1 MHTTYRRYVAHKAS
15 LYSTLQSLFEPVF
28 FSGCQL
34 IPDLNRLYC
43 KTSSRNCG
51 HGIAARQIRVIRRLT
66 TTLSHISPQKKLS
79 TGSPSPRATM
89 QRASMEG
96 PNPPRGKHRQMMR
109 AAESYET
116 EAPPQRHQYVKAGPD
131 DDGAERQIVKAG
143 PYHDDTEPSRRKVVY
158 AGSDENESLTRPSH
172 SRSTRVNDP
181 MSSTRSTQASALSRT
196 ALVTADTPSSLVLP
210 AKSDA
215 HPASAGNFVP
225 GGTFHQLDY
234 MQQTP
239 RASSTSGFDE
249 HRGLFPISIPP
260 EQDASLAIADRTA
273 VEQAQHSKKGE
284 NPRIH
289 NSTPRLPLDAPR
301 SLSVAESSLDA
312 EYALPVYPDSFEEI
326 DIDREGD
333 TDDGHGWR
341 YFPCEFCQR
350 KVRGGRACRCPQVMR
365 RHGFFP
371 PL

>member
-1 MHTTYRRYVAHKAS
+1 
-15 LYSTLQSLFEPVF
+15 
-28 FSGCQL
+28 
-34 IPDLNRLYC
+34 
-43 KTSSRNCG
+43 
-51 HGIAARQIRVIRRLT
+51 
-66 TTLSHISPQKKLS
+66 
-79 TGSPSPRATM
+79 
-89 QRASMEG
+89 
-96 PNPPRGKHRQMMR
+96 MMR

-116 EAPPQRHQYVKAGPD
+116 EAPRRHQYVKAGPD

-143 PYHDDTEPSRRKVVY
+143 PYHDDTTEPSRRKVVY
-158 AGSDENESLTRPSH
+158 AGSDENESHTRPSH
-172 SRSTRVNDP
+172 SRSTRITDP
-181 MSSTRSTQASALSRT
+181 MSSTRSHQALALSST
-196 ALVTADTPSSLVLP
+196 APLATADTPSSLVLP

-225 GGTFHQLDY
+225 GGTFRQLDY

-249 HRGLFPISIPP
+249 NRALFPTSIPP
-260 EQDASLAIADRTA
+260 EKDASLAIADRAA
-273 VEQAQHSKKGE
+273 VEQAQHSTKEE

-289 NSTPRLPLDAPR
+289 NPAPRLPLDAPR

-312 EYALPVYPDSFEEI
+312 EYEFPVYPDSFEEI
-326 DIDREGD
+326 DVDPQGD
-333 TDDGHGWR
+333 DDDGHGWQ

-365 RHGFFP
+365 WHGFLP

>member
-1 MHTTYRRYVAHKAS
+1 
-15 LYSTLQSLFEPVF
+15 
-28 FSGCQL
+28 
-34 IPDLNRLYC
+34 
-43 KTSSRNCG
+43 
-51 HGIAARQIRVIRRLT
+51 
-66 TTLSHISPQKKLS
+66 
-79 TGSPSPRATM
+79 
-89 QRASMEG
+89 
-96 PNPPRGKHRQMMR
+96 MMR

-116 EAPPQRHQYVKAGPD
+116 ETPRRHQYVKAGPDD

-172 SRSTRVNDP
+172 SRSTRGTDL
-181 MSSTRSTQASALSRT
+181 MSSTRSHQASALSRT
-196 ALVTADTPSSLVLP
+196 APLATADTPSSLVLP

-215 HPASAGNFVP
+215 HPASTGNF
-225 GGTFHQLDY
+225 GAFRQLDY

-239 RASSTSGFDE
+239 RALSTSGFDE
-249 HRGLFPISIPP
+249 NRALFPISIPP
-260 EQDASLAIADRTA
+260 EKDASLAIAARTA

-289 NSTPRLPLDAPR
+289 KPPAPKLPLDAPR
-301 SLSVAESSLDA
+301 SLSVAESPLDA
-312 EYALPVYPDSFEEI
+312 EYELPVYPDSFEEI
-326 DIDREGD
+326 DIDPQGD
-333 TDDGHGWR
+333 DDGHGWQ

-365 RHGFFP
+365 RHGFLP

>member
-1 MHTTYRRYVAHKAS
+1 
-15 LYSTLQSLFEPVF
+15 
-28 FSGCQL
+28 
-34 IPDLNRLYC
+34 
-43 KTSSRNCG
+43 
-51 HGIAARQIRVIRRLT
+51 
-66 TTLSHISPQKKLS
+66 
-79 TGSPSPRATM
+79 
-89 QRASMEG
+89 
-96 PNPPRGKHRQMMR
+96 MMR

-116 EAPPQRHQYVKAGPD
+116 EAPRRHQYVQAGPDD

-158 AGSDENESLTRPSH
+158 AGSDENESLTRPSD
-172 SRSTRVNDP
+172 SRSTRVNDL
-181 MSSTRSTQASALSRT
+181 MSTTRSTQASALSST
-196 ALVTADTPSSLVLP
+196 APLATADTPSSLVLP

-215 HPASAGNFVP
+215 HPASAGNF
-225 GGTFHQLDY
+225 GAFRQLDY

-239 RASSTSGFDE
+239 HALSTSGLDGN
-249 HRGLFPISIPP
+249 RGLFPISIPP
-260 EQDASLAIADRTA
+260 EKDASLAIADRTA

-284 NPRIH
+284 NPPIH
-289 NSTPRLPLDAPR
+289 KPPAPKLPLDAPR

-326 DIDREGD
+326 DIHPQGD
-333 TDDGHGWR
+333 NDDEHGWQ

-365 RHGFFP
+365 RHGFLP

>member
-1 MHTTYRRYVAHKAS
+1 
-15 LYSTLQSLFEPVF
+15 
-28 FSGCQL
+28 
-34 IPDLNRLYC
+34 
-43 KTSSRNCG
+43 
-51 HGIAARQIRVIRRLT
+51 
-66 TTLSHISPQKKLS
+66 
-79 TGSPSPRATM
+79 
-89 QRASMEG
+89 
-96 PNPPRGKHRQMMR
+96 MMR

-116 EAPPQRHQYVKAGPD
+116 EAPPPRRQQYVKAGPD

-172 SRSTRVNDP
+172 PRSTRVNDL
-181 MSSTRSTQASALSRT
+181 MSSTRSSQALALSST
-196 ALVTADTPSSLVLP
+196 APLATADTPSSLVLP

-225 GGTFHQLDY
+225 GGTFRQLDY

-239 RASSTSGFDE
+239 RALSTRGFDE
-249 HRGLFPISIPP
+249 NRALFPISIPP
-260 EQDASLAIADRTA
+260 EKDASLAIADRTA
-273 VEQAQHSKKGE
+273 VEQAQHSKKEE

-326 DIDREGD
+326 NVDPQGD
-333 TDDGHGWR
+333 TDDGHGWQ

-365 RHGFFP
+365 RHGFLP

>member
-1 MHTTYRRYVAHKAS
+1 
-15 LYSTLQSLFEPVF
+15 
-28 FSGCQL
+28 
-34 IPDLNRLYC
+34 
-43 KTSSRNCG
+43 
-51 HGIAARQIRVIRRLT
+51 
-66 TTLSHISPQKKLS
+66 
-79 TGSPSPRATM
+79 
-89 QRASMEG
+89 
-96 PNPPRGKHRQMMR
+96 MMR

-143 PYHDDTEPSRRKVVY
+143 PYHDDTTEPSRRKVVY

-172 SRSTRVNDP
+172 SRSTRVNDL
-181 MSSTRSTQASALSRT
+181 MSSTRSHQASALSST
-196 ALVTADTPSSLVLP
+196 APLATADTPSSLVLP
-210 AKSDA
+210 AKPDA

-225 GGTFHQLDY
+225 GGTFRQLDY

-239 RASSTSGFDE
+239 RALSTSGFDE

-260 EQDASLAIADRTA
+260 EKDASLAIADRTG
-273 VEQAQHSKKGE
+273 VEQAQHSKKEEE

-289 NSTPRLPLDAPR
+289 NSTPKFPLDAPR
-301 SLSVAESSLDA
+301 SLSVAESLLDA

-326 DIDREGD
+326 DVDREGD
-333 TDDGHGWR
+333 DDGHGWQ

-365 RHGFFP
+365 RHGFLP

>member
-1 MHTTYRRYVAHKAS
+1 
-15 LYSTLQSLFEPVF
+15 
-28 FSGCQL
+28 
-34 IPDLNRLYC
+34 
-43 KTSSRNCG
+43 
-51 HGIAARQIRVIRRLT
+51 
-66 TTLSHISPQKKLS
+66 
-79 TGSPSPRATM
+79 
-89 QRASMEG
+89 
-96 PNPPRGKHRQMMR
+96 MMR

-116 EAPPQRHQYVKAGPD
+116 ETPQRHQYVKAGPD
-131 DDGAERQIVKAG
+131 DDGGAESTKRQIVKAG

-158 AGSDENESLTRPSH
+158 AGSDENENESLTRPSH

-181 MSSTRSTQASALSRT
+181 MSSTRSHQASALSST
-196 ALVTADTPSSLVLP
+196 ALDTADTPSSLVLP

-215 HPASAGNFVP
+215 HPASAGNF
-225 GGTFHQLDY
+225 GAFRQLDY

-239 RASSTSGFDE
+239 RALSTSGFDE
-249 HRGLFPISIPP
+249 NRALFPISIPP
-260 EQDASLAIADRTA
+260 EKDASLAIADRTA
-273 VEQAQHSKKGE
+273 VEQAQHSKKE
-284 NPRIH
+284 EDPRIH

-326 DIDREGD
+326 DIDPQGD
-333 TDDGHGWR
+333 DDGRGWQ
-341 YFPCEFCQR
+341 YFPCEFCRR

>member
-1 MHTTYRRYVAHKAS
+1 
-15 LYSTLQSLFEPVF
+15 
-28 FSGCQL
+28 
-34 IPDLNRLYC
+34 
-43 KTSSRNCG
+43 
-51 HGIAARQIRVIRRLT
+51 
-66 TTLSHISPQKKLS
+66 
-79 TGSPSPRATM
+79 M

-116 EAPPQRHQYVKAGPD
+116 ETPPRHQYVKAGPD

-143 PYHDDTEPSRRKVVY
+143 PYHDDTEPSRRKVVF
-158 AGSDENESLTRPSH
+158 AGSDENESHIRPSH
-172 SRSTRVNDP
+172 PRSTRGNDS
-181 MSSTRSTQASALSRT
+181 MSSTRSTQASALSST
-196 ALVTADTPSSLVLP
+196 ALATADTPSSLVLP

-215 HPASAGNFVP
+215 HTASAGNFVP
-225 GGTFHQLDY
+225 GGTFRQLDY

-239 RASSTSGFDE
+239 HALSTSGFDE
-249 HRGLFPISIPP
+249 HRALSPISIPP
-260 EQDASLAIADRTA
+260 EKDASLAIADRTA
-273 VEQAQHSKKGE
+273 VEQAQHSKKEEE

-301 SLSVAESSLDA
+301 SLSVAESPFDA
-312 EYALPVYPDSFEEI
+312 EYAVPVYPDSFEEI
-326 DIDREGD
+326 DIDRQGD
-333 TDDGHGWR
+333 DDDGHGWQ

-365 RHGFFP
+365 RHGFLP

>member
-1 MHTTYRRYVAHKAS
+1 
-15 LYSTLQSLFEPVF
+15 
-28 FSGCQL
+28 
-34 IPDLNRLYC
+34 
-43 KTSSRNCG
+43 
-51 HGIAARQIRVIRRLT
+51 
-66 TTLSHISPQKKLS
+66 
-79 TGSPSPRATM
+79 
-89 QRASMEG
+89 
-96 PNPPRGKHRQMMR
+96 MMR

-116 EAPPQRHQYVKAGPD
+116 ETPPRHQYVKAGPD

-181 MSSTRSTQASALSRT
+181 MSTTRSTQASALSST
-196 ALVTADTPSSLVLP
+196 ALATADTPSSLVLP
-210 AKSDA
+210 AKSDG
-215 HPASAGNFVP
+215 HSASAGNF
-225 GGTFHQLDY
+225 GAFRQLDY

-239 RASSTSGFDE
+239 HALSTSGFDE
-249 HRGLFPISIPP
+249 HRALFPISILP
-260 EQDASLAIADRTA
+260 EKDASLAIADRTA
-273 VEQAQHSKKGE
+273 VEQAQHSKKEE

-289 NSTPRLPLDAPR
+289 NPTPRLPLDAPR

-312 EYALPVYPDSFEEI
+312 EYELPVYPNSFEEI
-326 DIDREGD
+326 DIDPQGD
-333 TDDGHGWR
+333 YDDGHGWQ

-365 RHGFFP
+365 RHGFLP

>member
-1 MHTTYRRYVAHKAS
+1 
-15 LYSTLQSLFEPVF
+15 
-28 FSGCQL
+28 
-34 IPDLNRLYC
+34 
-43 KTSSRNCG
+43 
-51 HGIAARQIRVIRRLT
+51 
-66 TTLSHISPQKKLS
+66 
-79 TGSPSPRATM
+79 
-89 QRASMEG
+89 
-96 PNPPRGKHRQMMR
+96 MMR

-116 EAPPQRHQYVKAGPD
+116 ETPRRHQYVKAGPD
-131 DDGAERQIVKAG
+131 DAGAERQIVKAG

-172 SRSTRVNDP
+172 SRSTRVTDP
-181 MSSTRSTQASALSRT
+181 MSSTRSTQALALSST
-196 ALVTADTPSSLVLP
+196 APLATADTPSSLVLP

-215 HPASAGNFVP
+215 HPASAGNF
-225 GGTFHQLDY
+225 GAFRQLDY

-239 RASSTSGFDE
+239 QALSTSGLDE
-249 HRGLFPISIPP
+249 NRALFPISIPP
-260 EQDASLAIADRTA
+260 EKDASLAIAARTA

-289 NSTPRLPLDAPR
+289 NSTPKLPLDAPR

-326 DIDREGD
+326 DVDPQGD
-333 TDDGHGWR
+333 YDDGHGWQ

-365 RHGFFP
+365 RHGFLP

>member
-1 MHTTYRRYVAHKAS
+1 
-15 LYSTLQSLFEPVF
+15 
-28 FSGCQL
+28 
-34 IPDLNRLYC
+34 
-43 KTSSRNCG
+43 
-51 HGIAARQIRVIRRLT
+51 
-66 TTLSHISPQKKLS
+66 
-79 TGSPSPRATM
+79 
-89 QRASMEG
+89 
-96 PNPPRGKHRQMMR
+96 MMR

-116 EAPPQRHQYVKAGPD
+116 EAPRRYQYVKAGPDD

-172 SRSTRVNDP
+172 PRSTRGNDL
-181 MSSTRSTQASALSRT
+181 MSTTRSHQASALSST
-196 ALVTADTPSSLVLP
+196 APLATANTPSSLVLP
-210 AKSDA
+210 AKPDA
-215 HPASAGNFVP
+215 HPASAGNF
-225 GGTFHQLDY
+225 GAFRQLDY

-260 EQDASLAIADRTA
+260 EKDASLAIAARTA
-273 VEQAQHSKKGE
+273 VEQAQHSKKEEE

-301 SLSVAESSLDA
+301 SLSVAESPLDA
-312 EYALPVYPDSFEEI
+312 EHELPVYPDSFEEI
-326 DIDREGD
+326 DIDPQGD
-333 TDDGHGWR
+333 TDDGHGWQ

-365 RHGFFP
+365 RHGFLP
-371 PL
+371 PI

>member
-1 MHTTYRRYVAHKAS
+1 
-15 LYSTLQSLFEPVF
+15 
-28 FSGCQL
+28 
-34 IPDLNRLYC
+34 
-43 KTSSRNCG
+43 
-51 HGIAARQIRVIRRLT
+51 
-66 TTLSHISPQKKLS
+66 
-79 TGSPSPRATM
+79 
-89 QRASMEG
+89 
-96 PNPPRGKHRQMMR
+96 MMR

-116 EAPPQRHQYVKAGPD
+116 DAPRRHQYVKAGPD
-131 DDGAERQIVKAG
+131 NDDGAERQIVKAG

-172 SRSTRVNDP
+172 PRSTRVTDP
-181 MSSTRSTQASALSRT
+181 MSSTRSTQASALSST
-196 ALVTADTPSSLVLP
+196 ALATADTPSSLVLP
-210 AKSDA
+210 AKPDA
-215 HPASAGNFVP
+215 HPASAGNF
-225 GGTFHQLDY
+225 GAFRQLDY

-239 RASSTSGFDE
+239 HASSTSGLDGN
-249 HRGLFPISIPP
+249 RGLFPTNIPP
-260 EQDASLAIADRTA
+260 EKDASLAIAARTA
-273 VEQAQHSKKGE
+273 VEQAQHGKKEEE

-326 DIDREGD
+326 DIDPQGD
-333 TDDGHGWR
+333 NDGHGWQ

-365 RHGFFP
+365 RHGFLP

>member
-1 MHTTYRRYVAHKAS
+1 
-15 LYSTLQSLFEPVF
+15 
-28 FSGCQL
+28 
-34 IPDLNRLYC
+34 
-43 KTSSRNCG
+43 
-51 HGIAARQIRVIRRLT
+51 
-66 TTLSHISPQKKLS
+66 
-79 TGSPSPRATM
+79 
-89 QRASMEG
+89 
-96 PNPPRGKHRQMMR
+96 MMR

-116 EAPPQRHQYVKAGPD
+116 EAPQRHQYVKAGPDD

-143 PYHDDTEPSRRKVVY
+143 PYHDDTTEPSRRKVVY
-158 AGSDENESLTRPSH
+158 AGSDENESLTQPSH

-181 MSSTRSTQASALSRT
+181 MSSTRSHQALALSST
-196 ALVTADTPSSLVLP
+196 ALAKADTPSSLVLP
-210 AKSDA
+210 AKADA

-225 GGTFHQLDY
+225 GGTFRQLDY

-239 RASSTSGFDE
+239 HALSTSGLD
-249 HRGLFPISIPP
+249 RNRALSPISIPP
-260 EQDASLAIADRTA
+260 EKDASLAIADRTA
-273 VEQAQHSKKGE
+273 VEQAQHSKKEEE

-312 EYALPVYPDSFEEI
+312 EYALPVYPDTFEEI

-333 TDDGHGWR
+333 DDGHGWQ

>member
-1 MHTTYRRYVAHKAS
+1 
-15 LYSTLQSLFEPVF
+15 
-28 FSGCQL
+28 
-34 IPDLNRLYC
+34 
-43 KTSSRNCG
+43 
-51 HGIAARQIRVIRRLT
+51 
-66 TTLSHISPQKKLS
+66 
-79 TGSPSPRATM
+79 
-89 QRASMEG
+89 
-96 PNPPRGKHRQMMR
+96 MMR

-116 EAPPQRHQYVKAGPD
+116 ETPQRHQYVKAGPD
-131 DDGAERQIVKAG
+131 NDDGAERQIVKAG

-181 MSSTRSTQASALSRT
+181 MSTTRSTQASALSST
-196 ALVTADTPSSLVLP
+196 ALATADTPSSLVLP

-225 GGTFHQLDY
+225 GGTFRQLDY

-239 RASSTSGFDE
+239 RALSTSGFDE
-249 HRGLFPISIPP
+249 NRGLFPISIPP
-260 EQDASLAIADRTA
+260 EKDASLAIADRTA
-273 VEQAQHSKKGE
+273 VEQAQHSKKEEE

-326 DIDREGD
+326 DIHPQGD
-333 TDDGHGWR
+333 GNDDGHGWQ

-365 RHGFFP
+365 RHGFLP

>member
-1 MHTTYRRYVAHKAS
+1 
-15 LYSTLQSLFEPVF
+15 
-28 FSGCQL
+28 
-34 IPDLNRLYC
+34 
-43 KTSSRNCG
+43 
-51 HGIAARQIRVIRRLT
+51 
-66 TTLSHISPQKKLS
+66 
-79 TGSPSPRATM
+79 
-89 QRASMEG
+89 
-96 PNPPRGKHRQMMR
+96 MMR

-116 EAPPQRHQYVKAGPD
+116 EAPPRHQYVKAGPD
-131 DDGAERQIVKAG
+131 DDGGAERQIVKAG

-158 AGSDENESLTRPSH
+158 AGSDENESLSRPSH
-172 SRSTRVNDP
+172 SRSTRVNDL

-196 ALVTADTPSSLVLP
+196 ALATADTPSSLVLP

-225 GGTFHQLDY
+225 GGTFRQLDY

-239 RASSTSGFDE
+239 HALSTSGLDGN
-249 HRGLFPISIPP
+249 RALFPISIPP
-260 EQDASLAIADRTA
+260 EKDASLAIADRTG
-273 VEQAQHSKKGE
+273 VEQAQQSKKEE

-333 TDDGHGWR
+333 YDDGHGWQ

-365 RHGFFP
+365 RHGFLP

>member
-1 MHTTYRRYVAHKAS
+1 
-15 LYSTLQSLFEPVF
+15 
-28 FSGCQL
+28 
-34 IPDLNRLYC
+34 
-43 KTSSRNCG
+43 
-51 HGIAARQIRVIRRLT
+51 
-66 TTLSHISPQKKLS
+66 
-79 TGSPSPRATM
+79 
-89 QRASMEG
+89 
-96 PNPPRGKHRQMMR
+96 MMR

-116 EAPPQRHQYVKAGPD
+116 EASPRHQYVKAGPD

-172 SRSTRVNDP
+172 PRSTRITDP
-181 MSSTRSTQASALSRT
+181 MSSTRSHQASALSST
-196 ALVTADTPSSLVLP
+196 ALATADTPSSLVLP

-225 GGTFHQLDY
+225 GGAFRQLDY
-234 MQQTP
+234 MQQTL
-239 RASSTSGFDE
+239 RALSTRGFDE
-249 HRGLFPISIPP
+249 HRAPLFPISIPP
-260 EQDASLAIADRTA
+260 EKDASLAIADRAA

-301 SLSVAESSLDA
+301 SLSVVESPFDA

-326 DIDREGD
+326 DIHRQGD
-333 TDDGHGWR
+333 YDDGHGWQ

-365 RHGFFP
+365 RHGFLP